1 MFHRPWSEKQK
12 CDGDPGS
19 ASRGER
25 HEIKSE
31 QAMDAKSGA
40 MPRYID
46 ELHDIGGLTG
56 TDIAN
61 IADVSKA
68 TVSRWKSGSV
78 KPQPN
83 TQLVLSDLHYIVDR
97 LSEYYTAEEIRVWL
111 FALHPQL
118 NNERAIDLINSGR
131 SVEVLRILDRLDA
144 DVFL

>member
-1 MFHRPWSEKQK
+1 MPTGTPEGTVVSL
-12 CDGDPGS
+12 
-19 ASRGER
+19 
-25 HEIKSE
+25 KS
-31 QAMDAKSGA
+31 SA

-46 ELHDIGGLTG
+46 ELTNGGGLTG

-78 KPQPN
+78 RPQPN
-83 TQLVLSDLHYIVDR
+83 TQLVLSDLHYIVGR
-97 LSEYYTAEEIRVWL
+97 LSEYYTPEEIRVWL

-118 NNERAIDLINSGR
+118 DNARAIDLINDHR
-131 SVEVLRILDRLDA
+131 SIEVLRILDRLDA